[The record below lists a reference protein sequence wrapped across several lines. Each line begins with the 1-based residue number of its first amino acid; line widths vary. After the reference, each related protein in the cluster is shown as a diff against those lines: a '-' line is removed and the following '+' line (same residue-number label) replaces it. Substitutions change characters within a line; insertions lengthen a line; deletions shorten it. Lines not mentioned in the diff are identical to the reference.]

1 MPNKQPDTSD
11 PVRAGGASPAQRAW
25 RRNVW
30 LIAVLLA
37 VWASAA
43 FVPAYLARELRGE
56 FLGWPFSFWMAAF
69 GAPFTFLVII
79 GLYARLM
86 NRRKGEAL
94 RQAAER

>member
-1 MPNKQPDTSD
+1 MPNTQPDTSR
-11 PVRAGGASPAQRAW
+11 PVHAGSPACGRRAW

-30 LIAVLLA
+30 LIAVLLS

-43 FVPAYLARELRGE
+43 FLPAYFARELRGE

-69 GAPFTFLVII
+69 GAPSTFLVII

-86 NRRKGEAL
+86 NRRKAQAP